1 VHEFS
6 VIRSLLNQLPQ
17 LVPGVANGD
26 LREIVISLGPLS
38 GIEPLLAEAAFEQLR
53 EPAGLGACRLTIEHV
68 PLLACCG
75 ECEQTFEVESFH
87 FICPHCE
94 SVEVQ
99 ITSGDGVI
107 IKAVRVVTSP
117 ENAAHGFQITAEDH

>member
-6 VIRSLLNQLPQ
+6 VIRSLLNQLPEF
-17 LVPGVANGD
+17 VPDVPSVD
-26 LREIVISLGPLS
+26 LREIVISVGPLS

-53 EPAGLGACRLTIEHV
+53 ESAGLAACRLTIEHV
-68 PLLACCG
+68 PLLGCCG
-75 ECEQTFEVESFH
+75 DCQQTFEVESFR

-94 SVEVQ
+94 SSEVQ
-99 ITSGDGVI
+99 ITSGDAVI

-117 ENAAHGFQITAEDH
+117 EDAANGFQITAEDH

>member
-1 VHEFS
+1 MHEFS

-17 LVPGVANGD
+17 FVPGVPSVD
-26 LREIVISLGPLS
+26 LREIFISVGPLS

-53 EPAGLGACRLTIEHV
+53 DSAGLGACRLTIEHV

-75 ECEQTFEVESFH
+75 ECQQTFEVESFR
-87 FICPHCE
+87 FVCPHCE
-94 SVEVQ
+94 SSEVQ
-99 ITSGDGVI
+99 ITSGDAVI

-117 ENAAHGFQITAEDH
+117 ENAARGVENTSQNH